1 MQLKVYVYSAFKAS
15 IGHLPNKNVEVSD
28 SRMHLC
34 PASIGGDW
42 DWLRRGPGVK
52 RRSTRRPERSSARM
66 HAGLRL
72 CWDLESAADSLYVV
86 ARDNRVQK
94 ERSAVLQTEEAT
106 KG

>member
-1 MQLKVYVYSAFKAS
+1 MAFTKQKLKN
-15 IGHLPNKNVEVSD
+15 IGLKGAPVSCK
-28 SRMHLC
+28 H
-34 PASIGGDW
+34 
-42 DWLRRGPGVK
+42 RRGLGLVEEGVQ